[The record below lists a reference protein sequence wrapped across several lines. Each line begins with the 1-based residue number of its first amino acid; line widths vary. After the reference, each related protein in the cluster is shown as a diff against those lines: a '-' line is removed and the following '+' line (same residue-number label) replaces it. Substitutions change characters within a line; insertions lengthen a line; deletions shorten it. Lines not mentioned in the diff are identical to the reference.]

1 MTFLA
6 KNKLLFLLI
15 GLFIVNIQPVYAH
28 GFGEKYNLPLP
39 LWLYIYGGGATVAL
53 SFILIGLFVKISPGA
68 DTYPKINLLKFRC
81 LAIFTHTY
89 FIYCLKTT
97 SSILLVLLILCGL
110 FGDQNPFGNI
120 TPTFVWIIWW
130 VGIAYISALVGNI
143 WLIINPWRNIFTFF
157 EYIHYRLYG
166 KQEENPRIILPIEL
180 GVWPGLVL
188 FFIFSWFEL
197 VYPTSYLPRTLA
209 YIVIFYSTITW
220 SGMYLIGKNQ
230 WIARCDPFSIAFQFL
245 SKFSPLEIASKN
257 TTICTR
263 CNECNV
269 QEYCLDCHQCFSA
282 SSNLDRQINLRPYG
296 VGLLSNQDVDT
307 SKMYFVLLLLAV
319 VTFDG
324 FTSTPLW
331 SSALDFMFDTF
342 SFLFGRNAIVEIN
355 SIGLFVSPI
364 IFYIIYWGFCKAMTN
379 LSGPDVSTDA
389 VCRLFIYSLIP
400 IALAY
405 HLSHYLTYILIQGQL
420 IIPLVSDPLG
430 VGWDIINTKSYEVNT
445 YIVGPR
451 FAWITSV
458 ISIVTGHV
466 IAVYIAHI
474 VAIRNIKDRSK
485 ALMSQYPMLVLMV
498 GYTAV
503 SLWIIA
509 QPIVER
515 T

>member
-15 GLFIVNIQPVYAH
+15 GLFIVNVQPVYAH

-53 SFILIGLFVKISPGA
+53 SFILIGLFVKLSPGV
-68 DTYPKINLLKFRC
+68 DTYPKINVLKFRS
-81 LAIFTHTY
+81 LAIFTNTY
-89 FIYCLKTT
+89 FIYFLRTT
-97 SSILLVLLILCGL
+97 SSILLGLLILGGL
-110 FGDQNPFGNI
+110 FGDQNPFGNM

-130 VGIAYISALVGNI
+130 VGIAFISALIGNI
-143 WLIINPWRNIFTFF
+143 WPLINPWRNIFTFF
-157 EYIHYRLYG
+157 EYIHNTFYG
-166 KQEENPRIILPIEL
+166 KQDENPRLILPAEI
-180 GVWPGLVL
+180 GIWPGLLL
-188 FFIFSWFEL
+188 FLIFSWFEL
-197 VYPTSYLPRTLA
+197 IYPTSYLPRTIA
-209 YIVIFYSTITW
+209 YLVILYSIITW

-230 WIARCDPFSIAFQFL
+230 WISRCDPFSIAFQFL
-245 SKFSPLEIASKN
+245 SKFSPIEIASKN
-257 TTICTR
+257 TTVCTQ
-263 CNECNV
+263 CTECNV
-269 QEYCLDCHQCFSA
+269 QEYCRDCYQCFSA

-307 SKMYFVLLLLAV
+307 SRMYFVLILLAV

-331 SSALDFMFDTF
+331 ASVLDSMFDTF
-342 SFLFGRNAIVEIN
+342 SFLFGRNAIVAIN
-355 SIGLFVSPI
+355 SVGLFFFPI
-364 IFYIIYWGFCKAMTN
+364 IFYIIYQVFCKTMAT
-379 LSGPDVSTDA
+379 LSMPGVSTNT

-420 IIPLVSDPLG
+420 IIPLVSDPFGL
-430 VGWDIINTKSYEVNT
+430 GWDLINTKSYEVNT

>member
-1 MTFLA
+1 MTFLT

-97 SSILLVLLILCGL
+97 SSILLVFLIICGL

-257 TTICTR
+257 TTLSTR

-342 SFLFGRNAIVEIN
+342 SFLFGRNAIVAIN

-364 IFYIIYWGFCKAMTN
+364 IFYIIYWGFCKTMTN

-430 VGWDIINTKSYEVNT
+430 LGWDIINTKSYEVNT

>member
-6 KNKLLFLLI
+6 KNKLLFLLL
-15 GLFIVNIQPVYAH
+15 GLFIVNVQPVYAH
-28 GFGEKYNLPLP
+28 GFGERYNLPLP

-53 SFILIGLFVKISPGA
+53 SFILIGLFVRIAPGI
-68 DTYPKINLLKFRC
+68 DTYPRINVLTFRY
-81 LAIFTHTY
+81 LAIFTNTY
-89 FIYCLKTT
+89 FIYFLRTT
-97 SSILLVLLILCGL
+97 SSILLALLVIGGL
-110 FGDQNPFGNI
+110 FGDQNPFGNM

-130 VGIAYISALVGNI
+130 VGIAYVSALIGNV
-143 WLIINPWRNIFTFF
+143 WLLINPWRNIFTFF
-157 EYIHYRLYG
+157 EYIHNTLYG
-166 KQEENPRIILPIEL
+166 KQDKDPRLILPTEL

-197 VYPTSYLPRTLA
+197 IYPTSYLPRTIA
-209 YIVIFYSTITW
+209 YLVLFYSTITW

-230 WIARCDPFSIAFQFL
+230 WTSRCDPFSIAFQFL
-245 SKFSPLEIASKN
+245 SKFSPLEIATKN
-257 TTICTR
+257 TAFCIQCT
-263 CNECNV
+263 ECNV
-269 QEYCLDCHQCFSA
+269 QEHCQDCYYCFSVA
-282 SSNLDRQINLRPYG
+282 SNREREINVRPYG

-307 SKMYFVLLLLAV
+307 SKMCFVLLLLAA

-324 FTSTPLW
+324 FTATPLW
-331 SSALDFMFDTF
+331 SSVLGSMLDPF
-342 SFLFGRNAIVEIN
+342 SFLFGRNTIVAIN
-355 SIGLFVSPI
+355 SVGLFFFPI
-364 IFYIIYWGFCKAMTN
+364 IFYIIYWVFCRTMSR
-379 LSGPDVSTDA
+379 LSMPEVSTNTI
-389 VCRLFIYSLIP
+389 CRLFIYSLIP

-420 IIPLVSDPLG
+420 IIPLASDPFGL
-430 VGWDIINTKSYEVNT
+430 GWDLINTKSYEVNT
-445 YIVGPR
+445 YMVGPR

-458 ISIVTGHV
+458 ISIVTGHI

-474 VAIRNIKDRSK
+474 VAIRSIKDRSK
-485 ALMSQYPMLVLMV
+485 ALVSQYPMLVLMV

>member
-1 MTFLA
+1 
-6 KNKLLFLLI
+6 
-15 GLFIVNIQPVYAH
+15 
-28 GFGEKYNLPLP
+28 
-39 LWLYIYGGGATVAL
+39 
-53 SFILIGLFVKISPGA
+53 
-68 DTYPKINLLKFRC
+68 
-81 LAIFTHTY
+81 
-89 FIYCLKTT
+89 
-97 SSILLVLLILCGL
+97 
-110 FGDQNPFGNI
+110 
-120 TPTFVWIIWW
+120 
-130 VGIAYISALVGNI
+130 
-143 WLIINPWRNIFTFF
+143 
-157 EYIHYRLYG
+157 
-166 KQEENPRIILPIEL
+166 
-180 GVWPGLVL
+180 
-188 FFIFSWFEL
+188 
-197 VYPTSYLPRTLA
+197 
-209 YIVIFYSTITW
+209 
-220 SGMYLIGKNQ
+220 
-230 WIARCDPFSIAFQFL
+230 
-245 SKFSPLEIASKN
+245 
-257 TTICTR
+257 
-263 CNECNV
+263 
-269 QEYCLDCHQCFSA
+269 
-282 SSNLDRQINLRPYG
+282 
-296 VGLLSNQDVDT
+296 
-307 SKMYFVLLLLAV
+307 
-319 VTFDG
+319 
-324 FTSTPLW
+324 
-331 SSALDFMFDTF
+331 MFDTF
-342 SFLFGRNAIVEIN
+342 SFLFGRNAIVAIN

-430 VGWDIINTKSYEVNT
+430 LGWDIINTKSYEVNT